1 MMSEQDIK
9 NHHKMIEDLQKS
21 EAQQE
26 SLQVTQFNWGPCVV
40 KFKIKEDFKQLIL
53 AEAKDCH
60 GDFREQLAGQ
70 LDKELAFTSD
80 SKNRILPHLA
90 KYLGAY
96 DNVFER
102 FQNKKYEKKPEYF
115 MSAMWINYQKQ
126 YDFNPP
132 HDHDGQLSFVVYL
145 SIPEE
150 LKKENKAYKGNSCG
164 PGGIQIMYGEGPRG
178 CITNFSHFPEE
189 GDMFI
194 FPAWVK
200 HWVSPY
206 KSDCVRVSV
215 SGNIHD
221 SAQLNN
227 IEQHVKDKT

>member
-1 MMSEQDIK
+1 MMSDKDIEEYHNIGK
-9 NHHKMIEDLQKS
+9 EP
-21 EAQQE
+21 E
-26 SLQVTQFNWGPCVV
+26 SLQVTLYNWGPCVV
-40 KFKIKEDFKQLIL
+40 KFKIKDNFKQLLL

-60 GDFREQLAGQ
+60 GDFSDHLAGQ
-70 LDKELAFTSD
+70 LDKELSFTTE

-90 KYLGAY
+90 PYLGAY
-96 DNVFER
+96 DNVFEQ

-132 HDHDGQLSFVVYL
+132 HDHDGKLSFVIYL
-145 SIPEE
+145 SIPDE
-150 LKKENKAYKGNSCG
+150 LKKENEKYHGNSCG
-164 PGGIQIMYGEGPRG
+164 PGGIQIMYGDGPRG
-178 CITNFSHFPEE
+178 CINNLSYFPEA

-215 SGNIHD
+215 SGNLHD

-227 IEQHVKDKT
+227 ISKNENK

>member
-1 MMSEQDIK
+1 MDNLYEIYLEQAKLMHQNPKYWKGHMIK
-9 NHHKMIEDLQKS
+9 KYMPQIE
-21 EAQQE
+21 E
-26 SLQVTQFNWGPCVV
+26 V
-40 KFKIKEDFKQLIL
+40 IKEHKIDTNSIL
-53 AEAKDCH
+53 DYGCGKAQHHPENWNAYKYDP
-60 GDFREQLAGQ
+60 
-70 LDKELAFTSD
+70 AF
-80 SKNRILPHLA
+80 P
-90 KYLGAY
+90 
-96 DNVFER
+96 
-102 FQNKKYEKKPEYF
+102 KYEKKPEYF

-132 HDHDGQLSFVVYL
+132 HDHDGKLSFVIYL
-145 SIPEE
+145 SIPEK
-150 LKKENKAYKGNSCG
+150 LKKENKAYIGNSCG

-189 GDMFI
+189 GDMLI
-194 FPAWVK
+194 FPAWIK

-227 IEQHVKDKT
+227 IEQHVKEK